1 MYWTAGN
8 CTANNYVALGLDVGR
23 QRLFYTAI
31 AGRMGRLGKL
41 STDGKGHRV
50 LLGIAN
56 SKPGAVVIDS
66 VNRFTLLTVCLT
78 KLF

>member
-1 MYWTAGN
+1 VYKCIGTAGN
-8 CTANNYVALGLDVGR
+8 CAGNKYAALALDVGR
-23 QRLFYTAI
+23 QRLYYTAV

-56 SKPGAVVIDS
+56 SKPGPVVIDS
-66 VNRFTLLTVCLT
+66 VNRFTIS
-78 KLF
+78 